1 MKNRISL
8 GNKVIGIISFVSV
21 ISLAILFAVIS
32 VEGYLLIISF
42 LLVLIYSFL
51 ASKISYIKVINR
63 QFVIE
68 NVFKKRIIKD
78 LRTYKNVSRLGFS
91 NLMEIELSDNSK
103 YYFWGKSE
111 KSIDNYIKQLM

>member
-8 GNKVIGIISFVSV
+8 GNKAIGIISFVSV
-21 ISLAILFAVIS
+21 ISLAILLAVIS
-32 VEGYLLIISF
+32 FDGYLLIISF
-42 LLVLIYSFL
+42 LLVLIYSFQ
-51 ASKISYIKVINR
+51 ASKISYIKVSNR

-78 LRTYKNVSRLGFS
+78 LKTYRKVSRLGFS
-91 NLMEIELSDNSK
+91 NLMEIEFSDNSK

-111 KSIDNYIKQLM
+111 KSIDTYIKQLM